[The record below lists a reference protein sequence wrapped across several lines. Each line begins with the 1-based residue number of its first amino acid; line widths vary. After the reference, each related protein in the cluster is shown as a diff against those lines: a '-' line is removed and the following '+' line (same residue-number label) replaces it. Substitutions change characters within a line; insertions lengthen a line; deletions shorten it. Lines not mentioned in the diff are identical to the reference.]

1 MKLTV
6 RQLKRLIREARH
18 TDQQIVIALDGY
30 LDSQT
35 DDENTHASKSKI
47 ADGAIDWL
55 VKRFNMPRNK
65 AEDWWDYAYSHYFVP
80 GEPIQ
85 ITLQPAD
92 PSLTP
97 ATVEKERIALNSELK
112 QVLNSK
118 NMVKLDT
125 FINKIKKKS
134 PRLVDRIWVIPAKN
148 SMSKVKTKSFFGTLQ
163 PPHWHKETA
172 MKEFDGLFRDLRG
185 YDD

>member
-1 MKLTV
+1 MKLTI
-6 RQLKRLIREARH
+6 RQLKRLIREAHH

-30 LDSQT
+30 LDSLT
-35 DDENTHASKSKI
+35 DNENTHASKSKL

-65 AEDWWDYAYSHYFVP
+65 AEDWWDYAYSHYFVS
-80 GEPIQ
+80 GEPIP
-85 ITLQPAD
+85 ISLEPAD
-92 PSLTP
+92 PSLTSDV
-97 ATVEKERIALNSELK
+97 VEKERIALNSELK

-118 NMVKLDT
+118 SMIKLDT

-134 PRLVDRIWVIPAKN
+134 PMLADRIWIIPARN
-148 SMSKVKTKSFFGTLQ
+148 SMSKNKMKSSFGILQ
-163 PPHWHKETA
+163 PPRWHKEA
-172 MKEFDGLFRDLRG
+172 AVKEFDSLFRDLRG